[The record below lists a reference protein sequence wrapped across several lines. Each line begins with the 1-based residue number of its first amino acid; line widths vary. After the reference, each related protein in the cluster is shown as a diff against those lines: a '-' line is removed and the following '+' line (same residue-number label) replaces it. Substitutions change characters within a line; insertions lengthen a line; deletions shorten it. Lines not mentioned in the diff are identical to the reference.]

1 MEKRYKAAC
10 DFNIQIGLLKKTIT
24 NENFTDED
32 VEFLFAKWPNKFNHN
47 FKLADQADEPI
58 EVVEPIKEVISV
70 DFSSYS
76 DEYLKEYAK
85 EKNINLGRSKSREAI
100 LKRINAE

>member
-47 FKLADQADEPI
+47 FKLVDQAEEPI
-58 EVVEPIKEVISV
+58 EVAEPIKEVISV

-76 DEYLKEYAK
+76 DEDLKEYAK